1 MCAYEI
7 HWHIHNHVCFNR
19 ETILYTLNI
28 LIIGFSPP
36 VALVSHHFLYTLPF
50 IYFSIFYHVRCS
62 NLHLVKTPTQ
72 AYYSAESQN
81 TPLLRY
87 SNDSFIRLQNTHPFL
102 LLNIPQ
108 TAENQGFLESRQTVS
123 IFAWTLILY
132 CLAKVYLPYQKWGEE
147 FSPTLYQFKI
157 P

>member
-1 MCAYEI
+1 MCSYEI

-87 SNDSFIRLQNTHPFL
+87 SNDSFIRLQNTHPFS

-123 IFAWTLILY
+123 ICVSLSKLKLISSSIIGSLNLMDLSHWPFG
-132 CLAKVYLPYQKWGEE
+132 CR
-147 FSPTLYQFKI
+147 SS
-157 P
+157 